1 MGMVSEEEER
11 GTWTA
16 KGDQQILDSIPT
28 LKIDPAAVAFDIDSV
43 FADTMSLFLDI
54 AENQYQ
60 ISGIRYED
68 LTTYNLAECI
78 KADPAVLDS
87 ILGRILDGRY
97 SAPLKPMD
105 GAPEV
110 IARLGTYHRPILFVT
125 ARPYPGPID
134 KWMKKTIPL
143 EESAIEIITTGSYE
157 GKVDVLLQRGMSYFV
172 EDRLETCFS
181 LHSVGVTPIVFKQP
195 WNRKEHPFLE
205 VGNWKELESL
215 FYFG

>member
-1 MGMVSEEEER
+1 MVYFIEER
-11 GTWTA
+11 GVQTPESD
-16 KGDQQILDSIPT
+16 GPILDSMQA

-43 FADTMSLFLDI
+43 FADTMSLFIDI

-78 KADPAVLDS
+78 KTDPVILDS

-97 SAPLKPMD
+97 SAQLKPMD

-134 KWMKKTIPL
+134 MWMKKTIPL
-143 EESAIEIITTGSYE
+143 DESAIEIITTGSYE
-157 GKVDVLLQRGMSYFV
+157 GKVDVLLQKGISYFV

-181 LHSVGVTPIVFKQP
+181 LHEVGVTPIVFKQP
-195 WNRKEHPFLE
+195 WNRKAHPFPE
-205 VGNWKELESL
+205 VGDWKELESL